1 MIELTCEEFLKIDPL
16 MLRNKVI
23 AFPTDTV
30 YGVGASIFDDE
41 AIERIFAM
49 KHRTKDKP
57 LAILS
62 PKVESVI
69 PFVEVKNPHVLELMD
84 KLWPGAVTIVFNKRL
99 E

>member
-1 MIELTCEEFLKIDPL
+1 

-30 YGVGASIFDDE
+30 YGVGASILMMRQLKE
-41 AIERIFAM
+41 SLM

-69 PFVEVKNPHVLELMD
+69 PFVEVKIP
-84 KLWPGAVTIVFNKRL
+84 TC
-99 E
+99 

>member
-30 YGVGASIFDDE
+30 YGVGRAFDDE
-41 AIERIFAM
+41 AIERICDEASN
-49 KHRTKDKP
+49 KDKP

-62 PKVESVI
+62 PKVEVSFLCGSKI
-69 PFVEVKNPHVLELMD
+69 
-84 KLWPGAVTIVFNKRL
+84 TC
-99 E
+99 